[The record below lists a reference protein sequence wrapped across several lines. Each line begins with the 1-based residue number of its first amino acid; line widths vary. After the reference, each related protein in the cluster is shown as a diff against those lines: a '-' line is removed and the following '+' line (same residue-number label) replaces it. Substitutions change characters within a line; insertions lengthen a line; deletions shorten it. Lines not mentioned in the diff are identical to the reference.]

1 MTRTQTM
8 TGQPNQPKGKNQS
21 KAEAMTQVNQHT
33 SSAHR
38 FNGVF
43 MIASVIVGAAF
54 AVMAHPWTADLSGKS
69 LTNGEASHALEAEL
83 DKNVPVRQ
91 PSIDAWGVL
100 EYNLF
105 KNGRTGVL
113 VGQDGWLFTDEE
125 FKRPK
130 RFDQEIAAKL
140 EYISQVKKTLEAN
153 GTKLAVVVVPAKARV
168 YTKQLGRY
176 KRPSYWENVYASF
189 QAGLKQRG
197 VIAPDTLSVLE
208 TAKTSGDLFLKTD
221 THFTPIGAR
230 VIAASI
236 AQAIKAANLNLT
248 AASFAEVQGKPVEHS
263 GDLLKYIPMGKQQ
276 ASGPKPDALTSS
288 TVEGSSGG
296 GLLGDAQLEVALVGT
311 SYSANDKFGFPG
323 SLKLELGAD
332 LLNAAQEGKGPI
344 VPMREYMKTFKENP
358 VKLVIWEIPERFLP
372 VAYPETPAAK

>member
-1 MTRTQTM
+1 MSLPSTQSVI
-8 TGQPNQPKGKNQS
+8 GQTQNPTVKPAPVN
-21 KAEAMTQVNQHT
+21 KASEYT
-33 SSAHR
+33 SNAHR

-43 MIASVIVGAAF
+43 MITSVIVGAAF
-54 AVMAHPWTADLSGKS
+54 AIMAHPWTADLSGKS
-69 LTNGEASHALEAEL
+69 VTNGAASHALETEL
-83 DKNVPVRQ
+83 DKNIPVRQ

-130 RFDQEIAAKL
+130 HFDAEIQGKL
-140 EYISQVKKTLEAN
+140 EYVSEVKKLLETN
-153 GTKLAVVVVPAKARV
+153 GTKLAVVVIPAKARI
-168 YTKQLGRY
+168 YAEHLGRY
-176 KRPSYWENVYASF
+176 KKPAYWNDVYSSF
-189 QAGLKQRG
+189 VTNLKERG
-197 VIAPDTLSVLE
+197 VITPNALSALE
-208 TAKTSGDLFLKTD
+208 AAKTQGDLFLKTD
-221 THFTPIGAR
+221 THFTPTGAR
-230 VIAASI
+230 VIAKSI
-236 AQAIKAANLNLT
+236 AEAIKASSLSLT
-248 AASFAEVQGKPVEHS
+248 AASFTEVPTTPLEHS
-263 GDLLKYIPMGKQQ
+263 GDLLKYIPMGNQQ
-276 ASGPKPDALTSS
+276 ASGPKPDTLTSS
-288 TVEGSSGG
+288 TVEGSGGG

-323 SLKLELGAD
+323 SLKLELGSD

>member
-1 MTRTQTM
+1 MSLPSTQSVI
-8 TGQPNQPKGKNQS
+8 GQTQNAPVKPLPAN
-21 KAEAMTQVNQHT
+21 KASEYT

-43 MIASVIVGAAF
+43 MIASVIIGAAF
-54 AVMAHPWTADLSGKS
+54 AVMAHPWTTDLSGKS
-69 LTNGEASHALEAEL
+69 ITDGAASHALEAEL
-83 DKNVPVRQ
+83 DKNIPVRQ

-100 EYNLF
+100 EFNLF

-130 RFDQEIAAKL
+130 HFDAEIQGKL
-140 EYISQVKKTLEAN
+140 EYVSEVKKLLEAN
-153 GTKLAVVVVPAKARV
+153 GTKLAVVIIPAKARI
-168 YTKQLGRY
+168 YAEHLGRY
-176 KRPSYWENVYASF
+176 KKPAYWNDVYSSF
-189 QAGLKQRG
+189 VTNLKERG
-197 VIAPDTLSVLE
+197 VITPDALPALE
-208 TAKTSGDLFLKTD
+208 AAKSTGDLFLRTD
-221 THFTPIGAR
+221 THFTPAGAR
-230 VIAASI
+230 VVAKSI
-236 AQAIKAANLNLT
+236 AEAVKASNLSLT
-248 AASFAEVQGKPVEHS
+248 AASFTEVPSKPVEHS
-263 GDLLKYIPMGKQQ
+263 GDLLKYIPMGNQQ
-276 ASGPKPDALTSS
+276 ASGPKADTLTSS

-296 GLLGDAQLEVALVGT
+296 GLMGDAQLEVALVGT

-372 VAYPETPAAK
+372 VAYPETPATK

>member
-1 MTRTQTM
+1 MTTQ
-8 TGQPNQPKGKNQS
+8 PIKNQS
-21 KAEAMTQVNQHT
+21 KAEAMTRVNQHT

-54 AVMAHPWTADLSGKS
+54 AVMAHPWTADLSEKS
-69 LTNGEASHALEAEL
+69 VTNGAASHALEAEL
-83 DKNVPVRQ
+83 DKNIPVRQ

-130 RFDQEIAAKL
+130 NFDAEIQGKL
-140 EYISQVKKTLEAN
+140 EYIAKVKSELEAN
-153 GTKLAVVVVPAKARV
+153 GTKLAVVVIPAKARV
-168 YTKQLGRY
+168 YAEHMGRY
-176 KRPSYWENVYASF
+176 KKPAYWDGVYSSF
-189 QAGLKQRG
+189 QTSLNKLG
-197 VIAPDTLSVLE
+197 VIAPNTLTALE
-208 TAKTSGDLFLKTD
+208 AAKSKGDLFLKTD
-221 THFTPIGAR
+221 THFTPTGAR
-230 VIAASI
+230 VVAGSV
-236 AQAIKAANLNLT
+236 AQAVKASNLSLT
-248 AASFAEVQGKPVEHS
+248 PATFTEAPSKPAEHT
-263 GDLLKYIPMGKQQ
+263 GDLLKYIPMGNQQ
-276 ASGPKPDALTSS
+276 ASGPKTDTLTLS
-288 TVEGSSGG
+288 TVEGSAGG
-296 GLLGDAQLEVALVGT
+296 GLMGEAKLEVALVGT
-311 SYSANDKFGFPG
+311 SYSANDTFGFPG

>member
-1 MTRTQTM
+1 MSLPSTQSVI
-8 TGQPNQPKGKNQS
+8 GQTQS
-21 KAEAMTQVNQHT
+21 ATVKPAPVNKASEYT
-33 SSAHR
+33 SNAHR

-43 MIASVIVGAAF
+43 MIASVIVGATF

-69 LTNGEASHALEAEL
+69 ITDGAASHALEAEL
-83 DKNVPVRQ
+83 DKNIPVRQ

-125 FKRPK
+125 FKRPEH
-130 RFDQEIAAKL
+130 FDAEIQGKL
-140 EYISQVKKTLEAN
+140 EYISEVKRKLEAN
-153 GTKLAVVVVPAKARV
+153 GTQLAVVVIPAKARIHNFW
-168 YTKQLGRY
+168 LGRY
-176 KRPSYWENVYASF
+176 KRPAYWENVYSSF
-189 QAGLKQRG
+189 LKSLKQRG
-197 VIAPDTLSVLE
+197 VITPDPLSAMINFE
-208 TAKTSGDLFLKTD
+208 INGGPQYFLKTD
-221 THFTPIGAR
+221 THFTPEGAQ
-230 VIAASI
+230 VIAASV
-236 AQAIKAANLNLT
+236 AEAIKAASLSLT
-248 AASFAEVQGKPVEHS
+248 PATFTEVPGKPVEHS
-263 GDLLKYIPMGKQQ
+263 GDLLKYIPMGSMQ
-276 ASGPKPDALTSS
+276 ASGPKSDVLLSS

-296 GLLGDAQLEVALVGT
+296 GLLGDAKLEVALVGT
-311 SYSANDKFGFPG
+311 SYSANEKFGFPG

-372 VAYPETPAAK
+372 VAYPETPATK

>member
-8 TGQPNQPKGKNQS
+8 TGQPIKNQS
-21 KAEAMTQVNQHT
+21 KAEAMTRVNQHT

-69 LTNGEASHALEAEL
+69 ITDGAASHALEVEL
-83 DKNVPVRQ
+83 DKNIPVRQ

-100 EYNLF
+100 EYSLF

-113 VGQDGWLFTDEE
+113 IGQDGWLFTDEE
-125 FKRPK
+125 FRRPK
-130 RFDQEIAAKL
+130 HFDAEIQGKL
-140 EYISQVKKTLEAN
+140 EYITEVKRELEAN
-153 GTKLAVVVVPAKARV
+153 GTQLAVVVIPAKARI
-168 YTKQLGRY
+168 YAEHLGRY
-176 KRPSYWENVYASF
+176 KKPAYWNDVYSSF
-189 QAGLKQRG
+189 VTNLKERG
-197 VIAPDTLSVLE
+197 VIAPDTLSALE
-208 TAKTSGDLFLKTD
+208 AAKSQGDLFLKTD
-221 THFTPIGAR
+221 THFTPAGAR
-230 VIAASI
+230 VVAKSI
-236 AQAIKAANLNLT
+236 AETIRASNLSLVP
-248 AASFAEVQGKPVEHS
+248 ASFTEVPGKPVEHS
-263 GDLLKYIPMGKQQ
+263 GDLLKYIPMGNQQ
-276 ASGPKPDALTSS
+276 ASGPKPDTLSAS

-344 VPMREYMKTFKENP
+344 VPMHEYMKTFKENP

-372 VAYPETPAAK
+372 VAYPETPVAK

>member
-8 TGQPNQPKGKNQS
+8 TTQPIKNQS
-21 KAEAMTQVNQHT
+21 KAEAMTRVNQHT

-43 MIASVIVGAAF
+43 MIASVILGAAF

-69 LTNGEASHALEAEL
+69 ITDGAASHALEAEL
-83 DKNVPVRQ
+83 DKNIPVRQ

-105 KNGRTGVL
+105 QNGRTGVL

-130 RFDQEIAAKL
+130 HFDAEIQGKL
-140 EYISQVKKTLEAN
+140 EYIAQVKQALAAN
-153 GTKLAVVVVPAKARV
+153 GTQLAVVVIPAKARV
-168 YTKQLGRY
+168 YAEHLGRY
-176 KRPSYWENVYASF
+176 KKPAYWDNVYSSF
-189 QAGLKQRG
+189 VANLKKRG
-197 VIAPDTLSVLE
+197 VITPDALPALE
-208 TAKTSGDLFLKTD
+208 AAKSQGDLFLKTD
-221 THFTPIGAR
+221 THFTPTGAR
-230 VIAASI
+230 VIAKSI
-236 AQAIKAANLNLT
+236 AETIKASNLGLT
-248 AASFAEVQGKPVEHS
+248 AASFTELPGKPVEHS
-263 GDLLKYIPMGKQQ
+263 GDLLKYIPMGNQQ
-276 ASGPKPDALTSS
+276 ASGPKPDTLTSS
-288 TVEGSSGG
+288 TVEGSAGG
-296 GLLGDAQLEVALVGT
+296 GLLGDAKLEVALVGT

-372 VAYPETPAAK
+372 VAYPETPATK

>member
-8 TGQPNQPKGKNQS
+8 TTQPNQSKGKNQS

-38 FNGVF
+38 FNGAF

-69 LTNGEASHALEAEL
+69 VTNGAASHALEAEL
-83 DKNVPVRQ
+83 DKNIPVRQ

-105 KNGRTGVL
+105 QNGRTGVL
-113 VGQDGWLFTDEE
+113 VGQAGWLFTDEE

-130 RFDQEIAAKL
+130 HFDAEIQGKL
-140 EYISQVKKTLEAN
+140 EYISEVKRKLEAN
-153 GTKLAVVVVPAKARV
+153 GTKLAVVVIPAKARV
-168 YTKQLGRY
+168 YAEHLGRY
-176 KRPSYWENVYASF
+176 KKPGYWNTVYSSF
-189 QAGLKQRG
+189 VSNLNERG
-197 VIAPDTLSVLE
+197 VIAPDALSALE
-208 TAKTSGDLFLKTD
+208 AAKSQGDLFLKTD
-221 THFTPIGAR
+221 THFTPTGAR
-230 VIAASI
+230 VVAKSI
-236 AQAIKAANLNLT
+236 AEAIQGANLSLT
-248 AASFAEVQGKPVEHS
+248 ATSFTEVPSKPLEHS
-263 GDLLKYIPMGKQQ
+263 GDLLKYIPMGNQQ
-276 ASGPKPDALTSS
+276 ASGPKPDMLTSS

-296 GLLGDAQLEVALVGT
+296 GLMGDAKLEIALVGT

-372 VAYPETPAAK
+372 VAYPETPATK

>member
-8 TGQPNQPKGKNQS
+8 TTQPIKNQS
-21 KAEAMTQVNQHT
+21 KAEAMTNVNQHT

-38 FNGVF
+38 FNGIF

-69 LTNGEASHALEAEL
+69 VTNGAASHALEAEL
-83 DKNVPVRQ
+83 DKNIPVRQ

-113 VGQDGWLFTDEE
+113 IGEDGWLFTDEE

-130 RFDQEIAAKL
+130 HFNAEIQGKL
-140 EYISQVKKTLEAN
+140 EYISEVKRKLEAN
-153 GTKLAVVVVPAKARV
+153 GTKLAVVVIPAKARI
-168 YTKQLGRY
+168 YAEHLGRY
-176 KRPSYWENVYASF
+176 KKPAYWDGVYSSF
-189 QAGLKQRG
+189 QSNLNKLG
-197 VIAPDTLSVLE
+197 VIVPDTLTALE
-208 TAKTSGDLFLKTD
+208 SAKAKGDLFLKTD
-221 THFTPIGAR
+221 THFTPTGAR
-230 VIAASI
+230 VVAKSI
-236 AQAIKAANLNLT
+236 AEAIQAANLSL
-248 AASFAEVQGKPVEHS
+248 AAATFTEVPGKPLEHS
-263 GDLLKYIPMGKQQ
+263 GDLLKYIPMGNQQ
-276 ASGPKPDALTSS
+276 ASGPKTDTLTSS
-288 TVEGSSGG
+288 TVEGSAGG
-296 GLLGDAQLEVALVGT
+296 GLMGDAKLEVALVGT

-372 VAYPETPAAK
+372 VAYPESPATK

>member
-1 MTRTQTM
+1 MSLPSTQSVI
-8 TGQPNQPKGKNQS
+8 GQTQNATVKPAPVN
-21 KAEAMTQVNQHT
+21 KASEYT
-33 SSAHR
+33 SNAHR

-69 LTNGEASHALEAEL
+69 ITDGAASHTLEAEL
-83 DKNVPVRQ
+83 DKNIPVRQ

-130 RFDQEIAAKL
+130 HFDAEIQGKL
-140 EYISQVKKTLEAN
+140 EYVSEVKKLLEAN
-153 GTKLAVVVVPAKARV
+153 GTKLAVVIIPAKARI
-168 YTKQLGRY
+168 YAEHLGRY
-176 KRPSYWENVYASF
+176 KKPAYWNDVYSSF
-189 QAGLKQRG
+189 MTNLKERG
-197 VIAPDTLSVLE
+197 VITPDALPALE
-208 TAKTSGDLFLKTD
+208 AAKSTGDLFLKTD
-221 THFTPIGAR
+221 THFTPAGAR
-230 VIAASI
+230 VIAKSI
-236 AQAIKAANLNLT
+236 AEAIKASNLSLT
-248 AASFAEVQGKPVEHS
+248 AASFSEVPSKPVEHS
-263 GDLLKYIPMGKQQ
+263 GDLLKYIPMGNQQ
-276 ASGPKPDALTSS
+276 ASGPKPDTLTSS
-288 TVEGSSGG
+288 VVEGSSGG
-296 GLLGDAQLEVALVGT
+296 GLLGEAQLEVALVGT

-372 VAYPETPAAK
+372 VAYPETPAKK

>member
-1 MTRTQTM
+1 MTRTQSSGTPIK
-8 TGQPNQPKGKNQS
+8 TQS

-38 FNGVF
+38 FNGAF
-43 MIASVIVGAAF
+43 MIASVIVGAVF
-54 AVMAHPWTADLSGKS
+54 GVMAHPWTADLSGKS
-69 LTNGEASHALEAEL
+69 ITDGAASHALEAEL
-83 DKNVPVRQ
+83 DKNIPVRQ

-105 KNGRTGVL
+105 RNGRTGVL

-130 RFDQEIAAKL
+130 HFDAEIKGKL
-140 EYISQVKKTLEAN
+140 EYIAEIKQTLEAN
-153 GTKLAVVVVPAKARV
+153 GTQLAVVVIPAKARV
-168 YTKQLGRY
+168 YAEHLGRY
-176 KRPSYWENVYASF
+176 KKPAYWENVYSNF
-189 QAGLKQRG
+189 QAGLNKLG
-197 VIAPDTLSVLE
+197 VIAPDVLPALE
-208 TAKTSGDLFLKTD
+208 AAKSQGDLFLKTD
-221 THFTPIGAR
+221 THFTPAGAR
-230 VIAASI
+230 VIAKSI
-236 AQAIKAANLNLT
+236 AQAVKTANLNFT
-248 AASFAEVQGKPVEHS
+248 AATFTEVPGKPVEHS
-263 GDLLKYIPMGKQQ
+263 GDLLKYIPMGNQQ
-276 ASGPKPDALTSS
+276 ASGPKPDTLSAS
-288 TVEGSSGG
+288 TVEGSAGG
-296 GLLGDAQLEVALVGT
+296 GLLGEAKLEVALVGT

-372 VAYPETPAAK
+372 VAYPETPATK

>member
-8 TGQPNQPKGKNQS
+8 TTQPIKNQS

-33 SSAHR
+33 SNAHR
-38 FNGVF
+38 FNGLF
-43 MIASVIVGAAF
+43 MIASVIVGAVF
-54 AVMAHPWTADLSGKS
+54 AVMAHPWTADLSRKS
-69 LTNGEASHALEAEL
+69 VTDGAASHALEAEL
-83 DKNVPVRQ
+83 DKNIPVRQ

-130 RFDQEIAAKL
+130 HFDAEVQGKL
-140 EYISQVKKTLEAN
+140 EYISEVKRTLAAN
-153 GTKLAVVVVPAKARV
+153 GTQLAVVVIPAKARV
-168 YTKQLGRY
+168 YAEHLGRY
-176 KRPSYWENVYASF
+176 KKPAYWNNVYSSF
-189 QAGLKQRG
+189 VTNLKERG
-197 VIAPDTLSVLE
+197 VITPDALPALE
-208 TAKTSGDLFLKTD
+208 AAKSNGDVFLKTD
-221 THFTPIGAR
+221 THFTPAGAQ
-230 VIAASI
+230 VVAGSI

-248 AASFAEVQGKPVEHS
+248 AATFTEVPGKPVEHS
-263 GDLLKYIPMGKQQ
+263 GDLLKYIPMGNQQ
-276 ASGPKPDALTSS
+276 ASGPKPDTLTSS

-372 VAYPETPAAK
+372 VAYPESPATK